1 MPKSLRNE
9 IGEACCLYGNG
20 ALAPPVTEDHR
31 PQYRADGYSSAH
43 NDTEAL
49 RRKLAAAVGN
59 MQARFAV
66 ARSGA
71 SFTPK
76 TRSPCWR
83 TSGFRMRWRA
93 DSCTRRSAVIR
104 PLERRIALGEPP
116 NGGDRSAGYDAR
128 SPHLTK
134 IKSGCAG
141 YASARPRFERPATRR
156 DRHAGPPSLPR
167 KGREP
172 RRAARARRPRPIRAQ
187 PRDPPRC

>member
-20 ALAPPVTEDHR
+20 ALAPPVTEDQR
-31 PQYRADGYSSAH
+31 PQYRANGCSSAP
-43 NDTEAL
+43 NDTAAL
-49 RRKLAAAVGN
+49 RRKFADAIGY
-59 MQARFAV
+59 MQAWFFV

-76 TRSPCWR
+76 MLSPCWR
-83 TSGFRMRWRA
+83 ISGFRVRWRA
-93 DSCTRRSAVIR
+93 DSCTRRSAEIR
-104 PLERRIALGEPP
+104 PLERRIALGGPP

-128 SPHLTK
+128 SPHRTK

-141 YASARPRFERPATRR
+141 YASARSRFERPATRR

-172 RRAARARRPRPIRAQ
+172 RHAARARRPRPIRAQ